1 MVMARVKPEKRLG
14 LHGMIV
20 MTGSY
25 VGVTTARCLVGE
37 GKSSR
42 LKEGGRVAMAV

>member
-14 LHGMIV
+14 LHGMMV
-20 MTGSY
+20 VTGSY
-25 VGVTTARCLVGE
+25 EGVTTARCLVE
-37 GKSSR
+37 ERKSLR